1 MVTLFTNHAEF
12 ANDIAE
18 EIRLFT
24 DTSQAVTV
32 SPLPA
37 VCKDGMTVTAE
48 LVENADVWTARAR
61 AAANGKIGDYTYVCK
76 AVEGGDLL
84 KKRYRKRA
92 LKIAVFRAMRQVFD
106 AFTPW
111 GSLTGIRPTRLLREL
126 SEQMG
131 EQEALRFLEEE
142 FDVAPE
148 KLALAREIAQI
159 QRPILAQ
166 GHWRRDL
173 DVYIGI
179 PFCKTRCLYCSFA
192 SEVRRKDTDM
202 ATYIA
207 ALKED
212 IRLGAAAAQENGYRI
227 RSMYMGGGTPT
238 VLTEEE
244 LTDVLSCALA
254 AYGGF
259 GRELTVEAGRP
270 DTITRGK
277 LRAIRELGA
286 GRISINPQTMNPFT
300 LEIIGRNHGPEEVHT
315 AYQTARDMGFC
326 INMDLIA
333 GLPGEDA
340 EDVKRTL
347 DEIVRLAPD
356 NMTMHTLALKRSSVL
371 KERLSEFQPA
381 PAETADEM
389 VRLGA
394 AAAERMGM
402 RPYYMYRQKYM
413 RGNLENVGYA
423 LPGKECLYNID
434 MMEETTSIMAHGAG
448 SMTKRIFGGEQR
460 VERIP
465 SPKDIGTYIA
475 KVETL
480 SAHKRALFGAGDA
493 LAP

>member
-1 MVTLFTNHAEF
+1 MVSLFTNHVEF

-24 DTSQAVTV
+24 DTPEVVRVSSLPASCKGDLTVMAELIENDDTWTTRASVTADGKNGEYTCVREAVTG
-32 SPLPA
+32 S
-37 VCKDGMTVTAE
+37 G
-48 LVENADVWTARAR
+48 
-61 AAANGKIGDYTYVCK
+61 
-76 AVEGGDLL
+76 LL
-84 KKRYRKRA
+84 MKRYRKRL

-106 AFTPW
+106 EFTPW

-131 EQEALRFLEEE
+131 EREALRFLEEE
-142 FDVAPE
+142 FDVAPQ
-148 KLALAREIAQI
+148 KLALAREIVQV
-159 QRPILAQ
+159 QQPILAQ
-166 GHWRRDL
+166 GDWQRDL

-192 SEVRRKDTDM
+192 SQVRRKDTDM
-202 ATYIA
+202 AAYII

-212 IRLGAAAAQENGYRI
+212 IRLGAVAARESGYRI
-227 RSMYMGGGTPT
+227 RSMYLGGGTPT

-244 LTDVLSCALA
+244 LHDVLSYALG

-259 GRELTVEAGRP
+259 GCELTVEAGRP

-277 LRAIRELGA
+277 LKIIKELGA
-286 GRISINPQTMNPFT
+286 DRISINPQTMNPFT
-300 LEIIGRNHGPEEVHT
+300 LEIIGRNHGPEEIYT
-315 AYQTARDMGFC
+315 AYHAARDMGFGC

-333 GLPGEDA
+333 GLPGEDV
-340 EDVKRTL
+340 EDVRHTL
-347 DEIVRLAPD
+347 DEIMRLAPD
-356 NMTMHTLALKRSSVL
+356 NMTMHTLALKRSSKL
-371 KERLSEFQPA
+371 KERLDEFRQVPA
-381 PAETADEM
+381 ATADEM

-394 AAAERMGM
+394 AAAGRLGM

-434 MMEETTSIMAHGAG
+434 MMEETTSIMSHGAG

-465 SPKDIGTYIA
+465 SPKDIATYIA
-475 KVETL
+475 KVEEL
-480 SAHKRALFGAGDA
+480 SQRKRTLFGA
-493 LAP
+493 